1 MDDLENKIKQV
12 EDLPNKQIKVK
23 GFKFS
28 GASIMALFALISTI
42 LGSLYG
48 GFLLYQKVE
57 ALASLDLG
65 DISSQMKKTSAD
77 VMRIEEHANTIKLE
91 LKKDMTDLR
100 NSQWNLESK
109 VDGKLQSV
117 DTKLTNYDTKLD
129 RFEIKV
135 DKTKTDME
143 KRIQESW
150 NFSLYN
156 VYGRENA
163 FQINFQDDPKDLS
176 RTQIIQTSLFR
187 WVPSVTYQFKF

>member
-28 GASIMALFALISTI
+28 GASIMALFALLSTI
-42 LGSLYG
+42 VGSMYG

-135 DKTKTDME
+135 EKTKTDME
-143 KRIQESW
+143 KRIQESLD
-150 NFSLYN
+150 NPLAN
-156 VYGRENA
+156 
-163 FQINFQDDPKDLS
+163 
-176 RTQIIQTSLFR
+176 
-187 WVPSVTYQFKF
+187 

>member
-1 MDDLENKIKQV
+1 MDDLEKKIKEV
-12 EDLPNKQIKVK
+12 ENLPNKQIKVK

-28 GASIMALFALISTI
+28 GASIMALFALIST
-42 LGSLYG
+42 LVGTMYG

-57 ALASLDLG
+57 SLANLDLG
-65 DISSQMKKTSAD
+65 AISSQMKKTSAE
-77 VMRIEEHANTIKLE
+77 VLRIEEHANAIKIE

-135 DKTKTDME
+135 DKTKEDLL
-143 KRIQESW
+143 KRIQQ
-150 NFSLYN
+150 SLDN
-156 VYGRENA
+156 PLAN
-163 FQINFQDDPKDLS
+163 
-176 RTQIIQTSLFR
+176 
-187 WVPSVTYQFKF
+187 